1 MDAAAFAGKLAALQ
15 ESGPMNVLTILRSVE
30 ELLYEVMSW
39 LLFYPRTLFM
49 TLRHPIKTM
58 RYSDSEQRDKPD
70 QQYLETLSPPLF
82 LVLSILLAH
91 GIEMVFGFRVEGGG
105 HTALG
110 RMVTGSDQ
118 NLLAYRALIF
128 SLSPLLF
135 AWTFLKLSGRKIDRD
150 TLRTPFFSQCY
161 LAGATAI
168 LISLATLGVRD
179 PREWTTLAGV
189 AVVLIVTVWYLVI
202 QHRWLMQV
210 VGVTRPRAWFW
221 SIGTFGAA
229 MGLMVAVNLV
239 AS

>member
-1 MDAAAFAGKLAALQ
+1 MDAAPFGGKLAAMTG
-15 ESGPMNVLTILRSVE
+15 SGPMNVLTILRSVE

-49 TLRHPIKTM
+49 TLRHPLKTM

-91 GIEMVFGFRVEGGG
+91 GLEMAFGFRVEGG

-110 RMVTGSDQ
+110 RMVVGSDQ
-118 NLLAYRALIF
+118 NLLAYRALVF
-128 SLSPLLF
+128 SLNPLLF
-135 AWTFLKLSGRKIDRD
+135 AWTFLKLSGRKIDRN
-150 TLRTPFFSQCY
+150 TLRAPFFAQCY

-189 AVVLIVTVWYLVI
+189 AVVLAATVWYLGV
-202 QHRWLMQV
+202 QHLWLMQV
-210 VGVTRPRAWFW
+210 AGVARWRAWFW
-221 SIGTFGAA
+221 SIGTFGTA
-229 MGLMVAVNLV
+229 MGLMAAVNLL

>member
-1 MDAAAFAGKLAALQ
+1 
-15 ESGPMNVLTILRSVE
+15 MNVLTILRSVE

-49 TLRHPIKTM
+49 TVRHPIKTM

-91 GIEMVFGFRVEGGG
+91 GLEMAFGFRVESG

-110 RMVTGSDQ
+110 RLVMGSDQ
-118 NLLAYRALIF
+118 NLLAYRALVF

-135 AWTFLKLSGRKIDRD
+135 AWTYLKLSGRKIDRD
-150 TLRTPFFSQCY
+150 TLRPPFFAQCY
-161 LAGATAI
+161 LAGTTAI
-168 LISLATLGVRD
+168 LVSLGSLGVRD

-189 AVVLIVTVWYLVI
+189 AIVLTVSAWYVSV
-202 QHRWLMQV
+202 QHLWLMQV
-210 VGVTRPRAWFW
+210 AGVGRARAWLW
-221 SIGTFGAA
+221 SIGTFVTA
-229 MGLMVAVNLV
+229 MALLVVINLI